1 MKYLRAMIVGLF
13 AVLLMTA
20 CESYFSGRDK
30 GDDDDNDTSSKVTG
44 TWNGTGSYR
53 HNGVAIRKFELVLNQ
68 DGNHVSGS
76 YSIKR
81 DARYEMNGSIS
92 GSSSGGSV
100 NLTMSPHGHAHGSFS
115 GNSMT
120 LDWTESG
127 FGGSNFSGRRDA
139 SVRLSR

>member
-1 MKYLRAMIVGLF
+1 MKHLRAIVVGLF
-13 AVLLMTA
+13 AVSLLTA
-20 CESYFSGRDK
+20 CESYFSKRDN
-30 GDDDDNDTSSKVTG
+30 GDDDDNDTSSTVAG

-53 HNGVAIRKFELVLNQ
+53 HNGVAIRKFKLSLNQ

-81 DARYEMNGSIS
+81 DARYEMNGSVS
-92 GSSSGGSV
+92 GSSSGGKV
-100 NLTMSPHGHAHGSFS
+100 DLTMSPHGHAHGSFS

-127 FGGSNFSGRRDA
+127 FGGSDFSGRRDA
-139 SVRLSR
+139 SVSLSR